1 MDYHEITFYM
11 KSDYIFVIGVEEAFM
26 YLLFLILNTLHMSHS

>member
-11 KSDYIFVIGVEEAFM
+11 KSDYISVIGVEEVFM
-26 YLLFLILNTLHMSHS
+26 YLLFYFIEHTAHVT